1 ARPADRRVAAAEA
14 ADAGDPAGGRVPA
27 RAAPVR
33 HLSRSPIM
41 LSKSKLAGL
50 LADRIDRLRGALAAL
65 RRSVRDRVAEVVGAA
80 VADAVR
86 DTVRI
91 APDPPAP
98 ALPAAPAARCEA
110 YDPWGGPDPGDW
122 ADDDPIC
129 DREPDTWGYPRPAD
143 AGGTAEPAATPAR
156 AGGPERAD
164 LAGAAGRPV
173 APGACGCRR

>member
-1 ARPADRRVAAAEA
+1 MP
-14 ADAGDPAGGRVPA
+14 
-27 RAAPVR
+27 
-33 HLSRSPIM
+33 
-41 LSKSKLAGL
+41 SKSELAGL

-173 APGACGCRR
+173 APGACGCRRGQGPGHRHRRGAADRGMRGTDQPSGWPGPTAGASGWRC